1 DLWRKPDEKTK
12 IFFLCWI
19 LDVDQDREL
28 CVLQPGTVPEAGL
41 RVQKL
46 IVCGHLLPKE
56 CFVCYLFS
64 RTLLSLQRHPFLRN
78 RKKRGCCGFSF
89 TCSLFFNSQTQT
101 LKECPPVSSKGD
113 ELNNHCICT
122 SC

>member
-1 DLWRKPDEKTK
+1 MSVLFFGGGEIAGEPDEKTK

-78 RKKRGCCGFSF
+78 PKKGVVVFLLPAVCFLILR
-89 TCSLFFNSQTQT
+89 LRR
-101 LKECPPVSSKGD
+101 
-113 ELNNHCICT
+113 
-122 SC
+122 